1 MTTPAPDEQVISRIE
16 AATETNA
23 LTVGQLQDAIF
34 SLLQSQTILSQG
46 QIQLNDAVIQL
57 IQKQSQLTD
66 ISAQLAE
73 IQNNFDQSLWEM
85 KAGQERQERL
95 LQYLVQNEVQ
105 KDKHESIT
113 KAEIAKDL
121 IVVE

>member
-1 MTTPAPDEQVISRIE
+1 MSTPPDEQAILRIE

-23 LTVGQLQDAIF
+23 LTVAQLQDAIF

-57 IQKQSQLTD
+57 IQKHSQLTD

-73 IQNNFDQSLWEM
+73 IQNNFDQSLWEL
-85 KAGQERQERL
+85 KSGQERQERL
-95 LQYLVQNEVQ
+95 LQYLVQ
-105 KDKHESIT
+105 KESQRERSESTSI
-113 KAEIAKDL
+113 KEEIAKDSP
-121 IVVE
+121 ITE